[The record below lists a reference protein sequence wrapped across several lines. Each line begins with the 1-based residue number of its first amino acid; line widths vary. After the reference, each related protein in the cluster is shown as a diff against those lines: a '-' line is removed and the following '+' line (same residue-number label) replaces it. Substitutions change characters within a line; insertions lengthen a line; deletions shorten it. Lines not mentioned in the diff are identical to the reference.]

1 VDNNTQERGVQVLKQ
16 RRRLIDVRE
25 AAEYLGF
32 HREHVRRLARQG
44 KIKGRK
50 IGGKEWRFRPED
62 LDALFEEEEVDK
74 S

>member
-1 VDNNTQERGVQVLKQ
+1 MN
-16 RRRLIDVRE
+16 VRE
-25 AAEYLGF
+25 ASEYLGY
-32 HREHVRRLARQG
+32 HPEHVRELARQG

-62 LDALFEEEEVDK
+62 LDALFEDQEADE